1 MRFFRIE
8 KETHIFPIEL
18 AEDGRVIQEAQGHA
32 IRIHVGK
39 VFLIIGLLRCI
50 H

>member
-1 MRFFRIE
+1 MLKIE
-8 KETHIFPIEL
+8 KEDHVIPLEL

-39 VFLIIGLLRCI
+39 VFLIIGLLRRI
-50 H
+50 Y